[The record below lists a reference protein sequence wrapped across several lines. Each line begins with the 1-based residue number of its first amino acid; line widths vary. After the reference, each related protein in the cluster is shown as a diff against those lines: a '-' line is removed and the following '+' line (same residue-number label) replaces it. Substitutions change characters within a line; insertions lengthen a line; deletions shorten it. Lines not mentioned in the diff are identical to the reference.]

1 MFRAAFDAFGN
12 FQNLA
17 RNQLRHRTCK
27 LRKFN
32 RFFDFRFRFENP
44 ESRILPGMFVR
55 GSIEIGRI
63 QAILVPQMA
72 ATRGRDGTLSAWVA
86 EDGKAVRRTLTEE
99 GVHENAWIV
108 TGGLNPGER
117 LIVNG
122 TTGLAQGAEIA
133 PTAVEIDENGVV
145 RDLPPDGT
153 DPAPATPADAG
164 TN

>member
-1 MFRAAFDAFGN
+1 
-12 FQNLA
+12 
-17 RNQLRHRTCK
+17 
-27 LRKFN
+27 
-32 RFFDFRFRFENP
+32 
-44 ESRILPGMFVR
+44 MFVR